1 MDGRPQL
8 HADNAE
14 AYRLWRAA
22 CTQWRAT
29 GFGVVGLDYPA
40 LFAVADI
47 VDVDVTPRVLE
58 LVQGLERFEL
68 QRASERNET
77 T

>member
-1 MDGRPQL
+1 
-8 HADNAE
+8 
-14 AYRLWRAA
+14 
-22 CTQWRAT
+22 
-29 GFGVVGLDYPA
+29 VVGLDYPA